1 MILVLGKENNKKGVL
16 GMDSILTSIKKMLGI
31 EEEYEHFDPDI
42 LMHINSAFSIL
53 TQLGVGPDSGFMIMD
68 KNATWDDFIKDE
80 AQLNLVKSYMFIKVK
95 LLFDPPMST
104 AVLECYKA
112 QVSEYES
119 RLNVTAEN
127 AKVEEVQNG

>member
-1 MILVLGKENNKKGVL
+1 
-16 GMDSILTSIKKMLGI
+16 MDSILTSIKKMLGI
-31 EEEYEHFDPDI
+31 EGEYEHFDPDI

-53 TQLGVGPDSGFMIMD
+53 TQLGVGPDNGFMIVD
-68 KNATWDDFIKDE
+68 KNATWNEFIKDE

-119 RLNVTAEN
+119 RLNVAAEN
-127 AKVEEVQNG
+127 AKVEEDQNG